1 MDYQLS
7 VSGTVKKFDRDN
19 GNDAI
24 QIDGWLVF
32 SNGARRE
39 VNPYGVLHDPP
50 DDPYT
55 RLKLSIKYHEALREK
70 ELEAFRSRRQELF
83 WAVEAGELPRSSEI
97 TADLGPLRKKVRDRD
112 AILAKLKQELAKTP
126 QAQEKRRAEEWEAEK
141 AELKQQAL
149 SAIERF
155 KL

>member
-7 VSGTVKKFDRDN
+7 VSGTVRKFDREN

-39 VNPYGVLHDPP
+39 VDPHGILHDPP
-50 DDPYT
+50 EDAFT
-55 RLKLSIKYHEALREK
+55 RLKLSVKYHTALRER
-70 ELEAFRSRRQELF
+70 EFEAFRARRQELYG
-83 WAVEAGELPRSSEI
+83 AVEAGELPELSDIRAE
-97 TADLGPLRKKVRDRD
+97 LGALRKKVRDRD
-112 AILAKLKQELAKTP
+112 AILAKLKGEIAKTP
-126 QAQEKRRAEEWEAEK
+126 QAQKKRQAQEWEAEH
-141 AELKQQAL
+141 AQLKQEAL
-149 SAIERF
+149 QAIERF